1 MSLVTFGTA
10 VRRFWMV
17 GLAVFMVCLL
27 GGLALAFLPA
37 ERYEATASIVVRP
50 SEDLGPNIQGVRF
63 VLPSLAAQAS
73 TEENYA
79 AVQAALPPAL
89 ENSPWSVAVAT
100 DAEALLMY
108 VTASSTDAQVVTP
121 VANRFAQR
129 IVRQGPD
136 DPLVVFSL
144 LEPATRVKSTA
155 SARTVLVVGGLALG
169 IIVGILSMLSAHA
182 LRPRI
187 VRAEDVRRLGL
198 PVLGE
203 IPAHRPF
210 PKRPSEVFATP
221 DNGPLAE
228 EYERLR
234 TNLEVHRARGGGSA
248 IALSSFAPDEGVTS
262 TVANLAWSIGA
273 IGHAVTAVDANLRT
287 PGLHERFGQGNDGGL
302 SAGAGTAN
310 GRSIPRAT
318 SLPSLGLVVAG
329 EIDRHPSEVIA
340 NNLAPLLAELES
352 VGEMVL
358 IDTPALSEAADPLM
372 VGAMTRSV
380 ILVVGARQRTPAELE
395 GAVQD
400 FREAGAEVLGVIL
413 NRARPR
419 FRRQGPK
426 RPAPRRQRAKS
437 AEDRPAAGAAKRPV
451 RSGRRK
457 A

>member
-10 VRRFWMV
+10 VRRFWVV
-17 GLAVFMVCLL
+17 GLAVFLACLL
-27 GGLALAFLPA
+27 GGLALAYLPA
-37 ERYEATASIVVRP
+37 ERYEATSSIVVRP

-63 VLPSLAAQAS
+63 VLPSLAAQAT
-73 TEENYA
+73 TEDNYA
-79 AVQAALPPAL
+79 AVFSALPPAL
-89 ENSPWSVAVAT
+89 QNSDWTVDVAT

-108 VTASSTDAQVVTP
+108 VTASSTDAQVVAP

-129 IVRQGPD
+129 IVNQGPD

-144 LEPATRVKSTA
+144 LEQATAVKSTA

-169 IIVGILSMLSAHA
+169 IIVGILAMLSAHA

-210 PKRPSEVFATP
+210 PKRPSEIFATP
-221 DNGPLAE
+221 ENAPLAE

-234 TNLEVHRARGGGSA
+234 TNLEVYRARGGSSA
-248 IALSSFAPDEGVTS
+248 IALSSFAPGEGVTS
-262 TVANLAWSIGA
+262 TTSNLAWAIGA
-273 IGHAVTAVDANLRT
+273 IGHAVTAVDANLRS
-287 PGLHERFGQGNDGGL
+287 PGLHDRFGQGNDGGL
-302 SAGAGTAN
+302 SAGAGAAN

-329 EIDRHPSEVIA
+329 QIDRHPSEVIA
-340 NNLAPLLAELES
+340 NNLAPLLAELEG
-352 VGEMVL
+352 VGELVL

-372 VGAMTRSV
+372 VGAMTRAV

-419 FRRQGPK
+419 FRRATPR
-426 RPAPRRQRAKS
+426 RPAPRRMRAGS
-437 AEDRPAAGAAKRPV
+437 GEERPQAGAAKKPV

-457 A
+457 S